1 MKNQYII
8 FAIIIVCILNSS
20 MIYSTPINQYINT
33 ITPSQ
38 NAISVIKSSNI
49 TIVFTQDMNPASV
62 NNSNIKVFGYQ
73 TGLLPV
79 TIDYNPVNKTANIIP
94 NQDLKA
100 GEKISVTLTSR
111 IRTISDESIASFVFS
126 FTIKNTGGTGNFILS
141 SEIVSQSNY
150 IRSGDVDSDG
160 DIDLLIS
167 DKIFKNNGTA
177 VFSYY
182 SSIPLLG
189 YPLMA
194 DFDNDGDLD
203 ILVSENS
210 MIYFFSNNGI
220 GDFSQ
225 TNSFPGG
232 LHSFGDLDGNG
243 FLDITYFSPSSALK
257 INVSKNLSG
266 IFTFDNSY
274 NVNFNLPCGP
284 SSGFDH
290 RILIDDM
297 NNNGKLDLVLI
308 NGNAGGGSI
317 LGYQFCQIYT
327 LLKNNGDANYI
338 SELLFTHDAKNLP
351 YWVINTGDPQLFDN
365 NNDGLIDINSP
376 GLIVRNN
383 GDNLFSVSG
392 NLNAFSTIIPGDF
405 NGDSKLDIL
414 AQIFGVSPLLTHLN
428 DGTGNFQE
436 YFIGSDNFYGRAY
449 ATGDF
454 DNDGDLDV
462 AGSFTSSKVA
472 ILLNGDIPLPVELS
486 SFTSETETNN
496 ITLNWTTSSEENNA
510 GYDIEKTMFNVQS
523 SMFNDNWSKA
533 GFVKGNGTTNNTI
546 NYTFTDKNLQ
556 SGKYKYRLK
565 QTDFNGNFKYYELSN
580 EVTIGVPD
588 KFYLSQNYPNPFNPT
603 SNLGFGISKL
613 GFISLKVY
621 DSQGKEVA
629 VLVNENKAPG
639 YYNIQFDGSNLSSG
653 VYYYRLESKGFV
665 QTKRMM
671 LLK

>member
-1 MKNQYII
+1 MKCLNII
-8 FAIIIVCILNSS
+8 LLSVSILFFFTEKN
-20 MIYSTPINQYINT
+20 YSTTINQYINT
-33 ITPSQ
+33 VAPLQ
-38 NAISVIKSSNI
+38 NAVSVNKSSNI
-49 TIVFTQDMNPASV
+49 SIVFTQDMNPATI

-79 TIDYNPVNKTANIIP
+79 TIDYNEAGKTAYINP

-111 IRTISDESIASFVFS
+111 IRTISDESIAPFVFS
-126 FTIKNTGGTGNFILS
+126 FTIKNTGGTGNFALS
-141 SEIVSQSNY
+141 SEIISQSDY
-150 IRSGDVDSDG
+150 IRSGDVDSDS

-167 DKIFKNNGTA
+167 DKIYKNNGTA

-182 SSIPLLG
+182 SSIPLIG

-203 ILVSENS
+203 ILVSENN
-210 MIYFFSNNGI
+210 MNYFFRNNGL

-232 LHSFGDLDGNG
+232 LHSLGDLDGNG
-243 FLDITYFSPSSALK
+243 FLDITYFSPSSALE

-266 IFTFDNSY
+266 IFTLDNTF
-274 NVNFNLPCGP
+274 NVNFNLPCEP

-308 NGNAGGGSI
+308 NGNAGGGII

-327 LLKNNGDANYI
+327 ILKNNGDANYLP
-338 SELLFTHDAKNLP
+338 ELLFTNEVNNLP

-365 NNDGLIDINSP
+365 NNDGLVDINSP
-376 GLIVRNN
+376 GFIIKNN
-383 GDNLFSVSG
+383 GNNIFSVLG
-392 NLNAFSTIIPGDF
+392 NLNAFSTIIQGDF

-428 DGTGNFQE
+428 DGTGNFQD

-462 AGSFTSSKVA
+462 AGSFTSFKVA
-472 ILLNGDIPLPVELS
+472 ILLNGDIPLPVELN

-496 ITLNWTTSSEENNA
+496 VTLNWSTSSEENNA
-510 GYDIEKTMFNVQS
+510 GYDIERSELN
-523 SMFNDNWSKA
+523 NNWSKA
-533 GFVKGNGTTNNTI
+533 GFVTGKGTTNNTN
-546 NYTFTDKNLQ
+546 NYTFKDKNLQ

-580 EVTIGVPD
+580 EVSIGVPD
-588 KFYLSQNYPNPFNPT
+588 KFYLSQNYPNPFNPVT
-603 SNLGFGISKL
+603 NLGFGISES
-613 GFISLKVY
+613 GFVTLKVY
-621 DSQGKEVA
+621 DVLGNEVA
-629 VLVNENKAPG
+629 VLVDENKAPG
-639 YYNIQFDGSNLSSG
+639 YYNIQFDGKNLSSG
-653 VYYYRLESKGFV
+653 IYYYRLESSGFV

>member
-1 MKNQYII
+1 MKCLNII
-8 FAIIIVCILNSS
+8 LLSVSILFFFTEKN
-20 MIYSTPINQYINT
+20 YSTTINQYINT
-33 ITPSQ
+33 VAPLQ
-38 NAISVIKSSNI
+38 NAVNVNKSSNI
-49 TIVFTQDMNPASV
+49 SIVFTQDMNPATI

-79 TIDYNPVNKTANIIP
+79 TIDYYEAGKTAYINP

-111 IRTISDESIASFVFS
+111 IRTISDESIAPFVFS
-126 FTIKNTGGTGNFILS
+126 FTIKNTGGTGNFALS
-141 SEIVSQSNY
+141 SEIISQSDY
-150 IRSGDVDSDG
+150 IRSGDVDSDS

-167 DKIFKNNGTA
+167 DKIYKNNGTA

-182 SSIPLLG
+182 SSIPLIG

-203 ILVSENS
+203 ILVSENN
-210 MIYFFSNNGI
+210 MNYFFRNNGL

-232 LHSFGDLDGNG
+232 LHSLGDLDGNG
-243 FLDITYFSPSSALK
+243 FLDITYFSPSSALE

-266 IFTFDNSY
+266 IFTLDNTF
-274 NVNFNLPCGP
+274 NVNFNLPCEP

-308 NGNAGGGSI
+308 NGNAGGGII

-327 LLKNNGDANYI
+327 ILKNNGDANYLP
-338 SELLFTHDAKNLP
+338 ELLFTNEVNNLP

-365 NNDGLIDINSP
+365 NNDGLVDINSP
-376 GLIVRNN
+376 GFIIKNN
-383 GDNLFSVSG
+383 GNNIFSVLG
-392 NLNAFSTIIPGDF
+392 NLNAFSTIIQGDF

-428 DGTGNFQE
+428 DGTGNFQD

-462 AGSFTSSKVA
+462 AGSFTSFKVA
-472 ILLNGDIPLPVELS
+472 ILLNGDIPLPVELN

-496 ITLNWTTSSEENNA
+496 VTLNWSTSSEENNA
-510 GYDIEKTMFNVQS
+510 GYDIERSELN
-523 SMFNDNWSKA
+523 NNWSKA
-533 GFVKGNGTTNNTI
+533 GFVTGKGTTNNTN
-546 NYTFTDKNLQ
+546 NYTFKDKNLQ

-580 EVTIGVPD
+580 EVSIGVPD
-588 KFYLSQNYPNPFNPT
+588 KFYLSQNYPNPFNPVT
-603 SNLGFGISKL
+603 NLEFGISES
-613 GFISLKVY
+613 GFVTLKVY
-621 DSQGKEVA
+621 DVLGNEVA
-629 VLVNENKAPG
+629 VLVDENKAPG
-639 YYNIQFDGSNLSSG
+639 YYNIQFDGKNLSSG
-653 VYYYRLESKGFV
+653 IYYYRLESSGFV